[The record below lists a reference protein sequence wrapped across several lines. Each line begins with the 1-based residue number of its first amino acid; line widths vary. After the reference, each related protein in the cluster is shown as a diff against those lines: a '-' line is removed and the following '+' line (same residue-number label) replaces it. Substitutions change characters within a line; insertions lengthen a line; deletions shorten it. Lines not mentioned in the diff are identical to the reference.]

1 MIGIGD
7 ISVCKVNVLKFV
19 VFLAVASLLLYIYVC
34 VCGALYNMPSKKHK
48 WGFKNKKEK
57 EFDKSRIVSKA

>member
-19 VFLAVASLLLYIYVC
+19 VFLAVASLLLCIYMCVCVCVC
-34 VCGALYNMPSKKHK
+34 VCGAPYNMP
-48 WGFKNKKEK
+48 GFKNKKEK
-57 EFDKSRIVSKA
+57 EFDKLRTVPKA